1 MLIAVATSSG
11 QEVDLH
17 FGKTSIF
24 TLFDVTEQSACR
36 LNEVEVAHYCTSDHN
51 HTEHEQRFSAIA
63 KSLDGCRA
71 VVCVQI
77 GDLPRMSLAEEGI
90 QAFTAQGPVEDALH
104 NAYLL
109 LSAGG
114 C

>member
-17 FGKTSIF
+17 FGKTTVF
-24 TLFDVTEQSACR
+24 TLFDISEQSVCQV
-36 LNEVEVAHYCTSDHN
+36 NEVEVTQYCTSDPN

-63 KSLDGCRA
+63 KSLNGCRA
-71 VVCVQI
+71 VICVQI
-77 GDLPRMSLAEEGI
+77 GDLPRMSLAEAGI
-90 QAFTAQGPVEDALH
+90 QAFTAQGSVEDALH
-104 NAYLL
+104 NAFVL

>member
-17 FGKTSIF
+17 FGKASLF
-24 TLFDVTEQSACR
+24 TVFEVTEGSVCR
-36 LNEVEVAHYCTSDHN
+36 LKEVEVAQYCTSDPS
-51 HTEHEQRFSAIA
+51 HTEHDQRFSAIA

-71 VVCVQI
+71 VVCMQI
-77 GDLPRMSLAEEGI
+77 GDLPRVSLAEAGI
-90 QAFTAQGPVEDALH
+90 QAFTAQGPVEDALQ
-104 NAYLL
+104 NAFIL

>member
-17 FGKTSIF
+17 FGKASIF
-24 TLFDVTEQSACR
+24 TLFEVDQQSAR
-36 LNEVEVAHYCTSDHN
+36 LLKEIEVAQYCTSDPN
-51 HTEHEQRFSAIA
+51 HTEHQQRFSAIA

-71 VVCVQI
+71 VICVQI
-77 GDLPRMSLAEEGI
+77 GDLPRMSLAAAGI

-104 NAYLL
+104 NAFVL

>member
-17 FGKTSIF
+17 FGKASVF
-24 TLFDVTEQSACR
+24 TLFDVTEQSASR
-36 LNEVEVAHYCTSDHN
+36 LKEVEVAQYCTSDPN

-63 KSLDGCRA
+63 KSLEDCRA

-77 GDLPRMSLAEEGI
+77 GDLPRMSLAEAGI

>member
-11 QEVDLH
+11 QDVDLH
-17 FGKTSIF
+17 FGRASHF
-24 TLFDVTEQSACR
+24 TLFEVTEQSACR
-36 LNEVEVAHYCTSDHN
+36 LKDVEVAQYCTSDPD

-63 KSLDGCRA
+63 KALNGCRA
-71 VVCVQI
+71 VVSVQI
-77 GDLPRMSLAEEGI
+77 GDLPRVSLAEAGI

-104 NAYLL
+104 NAFVL